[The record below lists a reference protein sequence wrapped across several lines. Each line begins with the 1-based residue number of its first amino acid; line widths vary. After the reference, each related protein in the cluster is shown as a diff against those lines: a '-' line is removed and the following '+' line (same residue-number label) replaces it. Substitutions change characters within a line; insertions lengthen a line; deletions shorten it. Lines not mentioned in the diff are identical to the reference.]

1 MVTSLILAGFSL
13 VFCVLF
19 CWFRAK
25 EANVYSLVLK
35 IMSSLCFILSGIFA
49 VITTKDLSISLYIV
63 VGLVFGL
70 IGDILLDLKIMY
82 PQDDQQYFNA
92 GTVVFMFGHIFYFLA
107 TFNYNYLNVQN
118 IFPWNLLIAIGCA
131 AVITLAV
138 MLLSKPLKINFGKN
152 LIISTIY
159 CFVLSLM
166 LCYSISVAIY
176 LPIFWIVAAGMFM
189 FFVSDLVL
197 SMQYFGGKI
206 SKVWIYVNPIT
217 YYIAQIML
225 AISILFIIK

>member
-1 MVTSLILAGFSL
+1 MTTSLILAGFSL

-25 EANVYSLVLK
+25 EANVYSLLLK
-35 IMSSLCFILSGIFA
+35 IISSVCFILSGIFA
-49 VITTKDLSISLYIV
+49 VISTKDLSISLYIV

-70 IGDILLDLKIMY
+70 VGDILLDLKIMY

-92 GTVVFMFGHIFYFLA
+92 GTVAFMFGHIFYFLA
-107 TFNYNYLNVQN
+107 TINFNYLNAQQ
-118 IFPWNLLIAIGCA
+118 IFPWNLLISISV
-131 AVITLAV
+131 AVLITLAI
-138 MLLSKPLKINFGKN
+138 MLLSKPLKINFGKS
-152 LIISTIY
+152 LIISAIY

-176 LPIFWIVAAGMFM
+176 LPIFWIFAGGMFM

-197 SMQYFGGKI
+197 SMQYFGGKT
-206 SKVWIYVNPIT
+206 SKVLIYVNHIT

-225 AISILFIIK
+225 AISILF